1 MTVLEAIR
9 QVDLHLPNGFSVQEK
24 LRWLSRL
31 DGLIFREIHSLY
43 EGCTEDFGG
52 YEGETALHAELLAA
66 EPYGGELYLRDL
78 ERCMDDANGDTERY
92 LNSAKQFRA
101 AYKTYA
107 RWYNR
112 SHRAKGRERRL

>member
-1 MTVLEAIR
+1 MTILEAVE
-9 QVDLHLPNGFSVQEK
+9 QVDLQFPNAYSRQEK

-31 DGLIFREIHSLY
+31 DGLIYQELHRLY
-43 EGCTEDFGG
+43 EGCEGPFGG
-52 YEGETALHAELLAA
+52 YDETTELSDQLLVK
-66 EPYGGELYLRDL
+66 EPYAPEVYLRYL
-78 ERCMDDANGDTERY
+78 ESQMDDANGDTERY

-112 SHRAKGRERRL
+112 SHRPKSRERRL